1 MYGVGAYKYPY
12 RIYSEPQLPTAN
24 FRLKPPGLSGCS
36 ACGMGAVDN
45 TSTRN
50 LILAAGAVVVLV
62 ALMKYR

>member
-1 MYGVGAYKYPY
+1 
-12 RIYSEPQLPTAN
+12 
-24 FRLKPPGLSGCS
+24 
-36 ACGMGAVDN
+36 MGAVDN